1 MGNTNMAPIAPGDA
15 PGLVSSIDNRVVVY
29 NHNFG
34 GVMLSIGETEAYN
47 NTTTAGLLFDP
58 LGMITLNRVCCMIC
72 CSATCPLKYADDKRT
87 YEYSMKSSGCCCC
100 KKAWMQVN
108 RGSSADVES
117 KKPGAEDTPIA
128 FTHLYKQGCCAGQET
143 FAVGDMEAEPDG
155 SFKKGPFK
163 YGIRNKPSCFKVGL
177 CAGYATERAACSA
190 ITEGNIIM
198 HTMMPIYRN
207 PTGKPANAEASSVAA
222 YGTEKD
228 WEQRSEVVGTV
239 TVQNLLVPCFLCC
252 AVPSL
257 CPLNTKVDLN
267 KEYAATLN
275 DDEKMK
281 LGLFSHASVPM
292 VPVPGANFYP
302 GVMPLPFKWFGMQT
316 LMIIG
321 YAFGY
326 GNSNVEYRFTGLKEA
341 FANGLAE
348 TGDLIPRAIDGVKN
362 AIAKAKGGA

>member
-34 GVMLSIGETEAYN
+34 GVMVSIGETEAYN

-72 CSATCPLKYADDKRT
+72 CSATCPLKYADDQRT
-87 YEYSMKSSGCCCC
+87 YEYSLKSSGCCCC

-117 KKPGAEDTPIA
+117 KKPGAEDTPLA

-143 FAVGDMEAEPDG
+143 WVVGDMEKEPDG
-155 SFKKGPFK
+155 SFKKGPLK

-190 ITEGNIIM
+190 ITEGNTIM

-228 WEQRSEVVGTV
+228 WEQRSEV
-239 TVQNLLVPCFLCC
+239 
-252 AVPSL
+252 
-257 CPLNTKVDLN
+257 DLN
-267 KEYAATLN
+267 KEYAATID

-292 VPVPGANFYP
+292 VPVPGANFFP

-362 AIAKAKGGA
+362 AIAKAK